1 MTRQFL
7 PGAIAFINLFHL
19 HALLCSYCWAEPE
32 KKPHRPTAQEFRKK
46 IEDEQ
51 VRRIQILDQ
60 EVRAASAISEKDKV
74 LMTRWRPFT
83 DDDLKQE
90 NKLMDAEMKAV
101 KGKQQIETPK
111 GRKTQASKTQELTPT
126 PGRETIEKPAK
137 TPKASPP
144 SQEPAKKVTPGEGL
158 PVITF

>member
-1 MTRQFL
+1 M
-7 PGAIAFINLFHL
+7 
-19 HALLCSYCWAEPE
+19 
-32 KKPHRPTAQEFRKK
+32 
-46 IEDEQ
+46 
-51 VRRIQILDQ
+51 
-60 EVRAASAISEKDKV
+60 RAASAISEKDKV